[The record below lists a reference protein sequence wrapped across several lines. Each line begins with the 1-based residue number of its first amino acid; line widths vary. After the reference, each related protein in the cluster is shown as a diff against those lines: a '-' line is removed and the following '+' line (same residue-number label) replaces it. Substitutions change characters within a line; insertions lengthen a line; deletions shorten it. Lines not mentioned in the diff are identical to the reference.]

1 MRGRF
6 VRTLVVDDNADM
18 RFLVRTLL
26 GVSGSTIEI
35 VGEAEDGPDAVA
47 QCHDQHPDVVVL
59 DVQLPSGSGLD
70 FVEGLRAADPPPE
83 IVLFSAYLSDQT
95 ILRATELGLS
105 WLSKDE
111 LRRLPSAIL
120 EAGS

>member
-1 MRGRF
+1 M
-6 VRTLVVDDNADM
+6 RTLVVDDNADM

-26 GVSGSTIEI
+26 GVSGSAIEI

-47 QCHDQHPDVVVL
+47 QCLDQHPDVVVL

-70 FVEGLRAADPPPE
+70 YIAELRATDPAPE

-95 ILRATELGLS
+95 IARAVELGVS

-111 LRRLPSAIL
+111 LRRLPSVIL
-120 EAGS
+120 EASKA